1 MMLAQLMGHWRRES
15 AALGRGASKQS
26 QVQHNSYASVA
37 RRSSHPKHPT
47 TLSMESLLVRVA
59 AEGPLSREN
68 EQFRKPIQS
77 QPYSIHHGQLQ
88 PAWAGRS
95 QAPTSHSTP
104 RPTKA
109 RH

>member
-47 TLSMESLLVRVA
+47 TLGMESLLVRVA

-68 EQFRKPIQS
+68 HQFRNQN
-77 QPYSIHHGQLQ
+77 
-88 PAWAGRS
+88 
-95 QAPTSHSTP
+95 
-104 RPTKA
+104 
-109 RH
+109 